1 MSITASSVRRT
12 IRQFTDY
19 SQDLLRAD
27 MGTFENRLNILAYFC
42 SSDTTFQVIH
52 QQLMKNP
59 AVNLD
64 EWLADK
70 TSRNTGWAGSSPL
83 EFPVNTDERV
93 CLMYQLVFAIHC
105 GKIAFQPFLVSFF
118 SVGTSKI
125 NHFINAFQEA
135 VLSPLF
141 RELYY
146 KLEELENRL
155 PEQSTAE
162 ISPSSLHILHNSG
175 PIIQQFAQG
184 SHISQNASQQ
194 IQNPEIQKLFS
205 ELVTLVHS
213 VDLSNEQR
221 RESNEILA
229 SVEEELKKPNPK
241 KSVVRAMLHGL
252 PIAASLAEII
262 TAIISLL
269 G

>member
-1 MSITASSVRRT
+1 M
-12 IRQFTDY
+12 
-19 SQDLLRAD
+19 
-27 MGTFENRLNILAYFC
+27 
-42 SSDTTFQVIH
+42 
-52 QQLMKNP
+52 
-59 AVNLD
+59 
-64 EWLADK
+64 
-70 TSRNTGWAGSSPL
+70 
-83 EFPVNTDERV
+83 
-93 CLMYQLVFAIHC
+93 
-105 GKIAFQPFLVSFF
+105 
-118 SVGTSKI
+118 
-125 NHFINAFQEA
+125 
-135 VLSPLF
+135 LSPLF

-146 KLEELENRL
+146 KLEELEDRL

-184 SHISQNASQQ
+184 SHISQNVSQQ

-213 VDLSNEQR
+213 VDLSNQQR